1 MTKRE
6 VQKLLAGLTGLKT
19 SEFVR
24 VCTYKN
30 TETKKYYETIEI
42 KATGKEIDV
51 EYPEHLRFR

>member
-6 VQKLLAGLTGLKT
+6 VQKLLAKLTGLKT

-30 TETKKYYETIEI
+30 TVNNRHYETIFI
-42 KATGKEIDV
+42 KETGKEMDV
-51 EYPEHLRFR
+51 EYPAHLRFR